1 MTENEPL
8 MFAWICIIT
17 VLNPLFA
24 PENPWVVSCA
34 VYGDFSKG
42 LKTQVTFYAENDQSL
57 DVSFGIVEVLFCVS
71 NNSSKAFL
79 YL

>member
-42 LKTQVTFYAENDQSL
+42 LKTLVTFMQKM
-57 DVSFGIVEVLFCVS
+57 I
-71 NNSSKAFL
+71 KAWMSPL
-79 YL
+79 AS